1 MFDRA
6 IQKNKKVDVL
16 GGHRVKLVSKRI
28 DTKIQNSDQI

>member
-6 IQKNKKVDVL
+6 IQKNEKVDVF
-16 GGHRVKLVSKRI
+16 GGHRVKLVSKHI